1 MFKKGEIVY
10 HDNLI
15 FSDGCIDKKEKRP
28 CIVLFEFYLNDI
40 GYVCTVP
47 ITSSV
52 KSFNK
57 KNGYKNHRLISQT
70 IYSYKKLSFYKIDT
84 LSINPIDETH
94 KTNIALCDDEIKML
108 EKNIVSYEYKRILD
122 ILIKNFIVKQNK
134 EEKKLKK
141 IKRKELKREI

>member
-57 KNGYKNHRLISQT
+57 KNGYKSHRLISQT
-70 IYSYKKLSFYKIDT
+70 IYSYKKLY
-84 LSINPIDETH
+84 
-94 KTNIALCDDEIKML
+94 IK
-108 EKNIVSYEYKRILD
+108 Y
-122 ILIKNFIVKQNK
+122 ILICINIIYIYIIVLTN
-134 EEKKLKK
+134 
-141 IKRKELKREI
+141 

>member
-1 MFKKGEIVY
+1 MY
-10 HDNLI
+10 
-15 FSDGCIDKKEKRP
+15 R
-28 CIVLFEFYLNDI
+28 
-40 GYVCTVP
+40 P

-94 KTNIALCDDEIKML
+94 KTNIVLCDDEIKML
-108 EKNIVSYEYKRILD
+108 EKNIVSYEYKQILD

-141 IKRKELKREI
+141 IKRKELKRKI